1 MGQLIGQPSQ
11 KAGFVRPLL
20 GGLRQVRV
28 LRTRMFTAVIQGAFA
43 ADGLS
48 QNLAIDAI
56 WCGFTDKKQPLIRS
70 SYRSVPDNE

>member
-28 LRTRMFTAVIQGAFA
+28 LRTRMFRSKA
-43 ADGLS
+43 
-48 QNLAIDAI
+48 
-56 WCGFTDKKQPLIRS
+56 TDIPSSALPS
-70 SYRSVPDNE
+70 SYAAMTSA